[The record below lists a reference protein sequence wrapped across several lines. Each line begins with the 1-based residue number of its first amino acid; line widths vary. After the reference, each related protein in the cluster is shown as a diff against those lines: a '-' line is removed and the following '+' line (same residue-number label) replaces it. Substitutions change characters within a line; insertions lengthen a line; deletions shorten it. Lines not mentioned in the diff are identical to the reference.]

1 MCALNTLI
9 YHVTIVEP
17 LYYAVHRWLH
27 VPEQFKKMHG
37 FHHSSVNTV
46 PSTSLVQNFQE
57 HFVYVATFG
66 PAMLLPYFI
75 NGANHWTVTAGYL
88 LLFDIVNAYGHT
100 NIVVRHWLFDSKWSP
115 LRYLFYTPEFHLGH
129 HAYYNYNFG
138 LFMPLW
144 DHLFNTYREY
154 RRPDASLEPADKQDF
169 VFIGHNGGLGHFLTI
184 PEVGNLDLDRFF
196 F

>member
-1 MCALNTLI
+1 
-9 YHVTIVEP
+9 VEP

-66 PAMLLPYFI
+66 PAMLLPYFL
-75 NGANHWTVTAGYL
+75 NGANHWIVTAGYL
-88 LLFDIVNAYGHT
+88 LLFDIVNAFGHT
-100 NIVVRHWLFDSKWSP
+100 NIVIRHWLFDSKWSP

-144 DHLFNTYREY
+144 DHLFHTYREY
-154 RRPDASLEPADKQDF
+154 RRPDAPLEPADKQDF

-184 PEVGNLDLDRFF
+184 PEVGCCPSCV
-196 F
+196 